1 MPGFSALYDLSHR
14 ITSYDFFTWMLVV
27 QAMGASEIVF
37 KVDQFNDR
45 KWSQGEARQRF
56 ENYIR
61 PGPDLAGLPSRL
73 GSDGE
78 DIGSHMVQDLMQ
90 RPFHRLR
97 SVFAPASH
105 RYTVTLR
112 RCWHNKAK
120 NSDEKVW
127 LEFADKIGAYVIPDF
142 DAKPMGL
149 FERMS
154 LYAGAEMNFG
164 VPNGPTALCSMSPYP
179 ITIFCDPATAIK
191 GFAAHGIAEGEQ
203 YPYALPGQTLVWE
216 KPTVESLMRKFKALK
231 LKAA

>member
-1 MPGFSALYDLSHR
+1 MTGFSALYDLGHR
-14 ITSYDFFTWMLVV
+14 ITSYDFFTWMLAV

-37 KVDQFNDR
+37 KVERFNDR

-61 PGPDLAGLPSRL
+61 PGPDLAGMPSRI
-73 GSDGE
+73 GSHGE
-78 DIGSHMVQDLMQ
+78 DIGGHMMPDLMA
-90 RPFHRLR
+90 RPFKRLR

-127 LEFADKIGAYVIPDF
+127 LEFAAAIGAYVIPDF
-142 DAKPMGL
+142 DAKPIGL

-164 VPNGPTALCSMSPYP
+164 VPNGPTALCSMSEYP
-179 ITIFCDPATAIK
+179 VTIFCDPATSK
-191 GFAAHGIAEGEQ
+191 GGFAAHGIAEGEQ
-203 YPYALPGQTLVWE
+203 YPYALPGQRLVWE
-216 KPTVESLMRKFKALK
+216 KPTLDGLMREFNSMG